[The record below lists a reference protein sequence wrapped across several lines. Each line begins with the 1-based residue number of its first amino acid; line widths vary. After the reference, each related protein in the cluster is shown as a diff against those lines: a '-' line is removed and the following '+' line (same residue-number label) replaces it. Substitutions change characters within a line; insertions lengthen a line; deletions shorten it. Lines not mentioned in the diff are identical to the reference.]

1 MWRTREIS
9 AIVYGALQIANTV
22 TSALTPPFLKF
33 SLVSYVGL
41 LDIACWLA
49 FVVFAAAAF
58 KQFSLKWL
66 RVMAALLIYYY
77 LPAGLLL
84 WPYKKSVHFIPL
96 DWLLSSA
103 SIVVAAGQLFRLAI
117 AGSIYIWSV
126 RRERASIAKPDTDAA
141 T

>member
-58 KQFSLKWL
+58 KFSLKWL